1 MMNETFFCYLQTLW
15 KLAILKKL
23 QNETFEDSCFWV
35 FSDAVKTVEVEER
48 FSSSVC
54 ISLSQFWA
62 VGLQLSE
69 VPSLLS
75 SSSSS
80 NATSLLSFDKGAK
93 FDDALWE
100 EEPWGSSSSSLTSSL
115 QKEIMAVLFSVSLPF
130 FRFCS
135 GNIAILS
142 LLLYAFFFTA
152 IKKSSFHCSVA
163 FVCSYQDG
171 QGGFVGR
178 TGVWRPLHHLRV
190 ETFGS
195 CHLVAGNDAAT
206 RS

>member
-1 MMNETFFCYLQTLW
+1 MNNRELTMLEKSWVQKW
-15 KLAILKKL
+15 
-23 QNETFEDSCFWV
+23 DFWRSFLV
-35 FSDAVKTVEVEER
+35 SNAVKTVEVEER

-75 SSSSS
+75 SSSS

-100 EEPWGSSSSSLTSSL
+100 EEGPPWGSSSLTSSL

-142 LLLYAFFFTA
+142 LLYAFFFTA

-190 ETFGS
+190 KTFGS